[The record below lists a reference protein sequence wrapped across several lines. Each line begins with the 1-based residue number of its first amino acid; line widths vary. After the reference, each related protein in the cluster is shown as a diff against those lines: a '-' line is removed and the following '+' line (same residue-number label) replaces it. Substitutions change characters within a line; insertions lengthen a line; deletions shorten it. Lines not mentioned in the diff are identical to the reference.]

1 MRTMADKKDPGKF
14 TVRFNI
20 HDPQHQT
27 VVALLN
33 QQGRNKAQFLASLP
47 NRMPRH
53 YTNGKE
59 PPTLQVPPVDPET
72 LEKIIVSILEKRD
85 KQKRGGDVPQR
96 TEKAC
101 EISPAEAPQAKE
113 ESENWFGSAGEV
125 SAILDS
131 LKMFDNL

>member
-1 MRTMADKKDPGKF
+1 MADKKDPGKF

-20 HDPQHQT
+20 LDPQHQT

-33 QQGRNKAQFLASLP
+33 QQGRNKAQFLASAVLHYINCKETP
-47 NRMPRH
+47 N
-53 YTNGKE
+53 
-59 PPTLQVPPVDPET
+59 LQVPSVNPET

-85 KQKRGGDVPQR
+85 KQKRGGDVPQK
-96 TEKAC
+96 TESVC
-101 EISPAEAPQAKE
+101 EINTAEEPQTKE
-113 ESENWFGSAGEV
+113 ESEGWPGSVGEV

>member
-1 MRTMADKKDPGKF
+1 MAEKKDPGKF

-33 QQGRNKAQFLASLP
+33 QQGRNKAQFLASAVLHYINCKETP
-47 NRMPRH
+47 N
-53 YTNGKE
+53 
-59 PPTLQVPPVDPET
+59 LQVPPVDPET

-85 KQKRGGDVPQR
+85 KKQKHGGGVPQK
-96 TEKAC
+96 TEAIC
-101 EISPAEAPQAKE
+101 ETSPAEAPQAKE
-113 ESENWFGSAGEV
+113 ESENWFGSASEV

>member
-1 MRTMADKKDPGKF
+1 MADKKDPGKF

-33 QQGRNKAQFLASLP
+33 QQGRNKAQFLTSAVLHYINCKETP
-47 NRMPRH
+47 N
-53 YTNGKE
+53 
-59 PPTLQVPPVDPET
+59 LQVPPVDPET

-101 EISPAEAPQAKE
+101 ETSPAETPQAKE

>member
-33 QQGRNKAQFLASLP
+33 QQGRNKAQFLASAVLHYINCKETP
-47 NRMPRH
+47 N
-53 YTNGKE
+53 
-59 PPTLQVPPVDPET
+59 LQVPPVNPET

-85 KQKRGGDVPQR
+85 KQKRGGDVPQK
-96 TEKAC
+96 TESVC
-101 EISPAEAPQAKE
+101 EINTAEEPQTKE
-113 ESENWFGSAGEV
+113 ESEG
-125 SAILDS
+125 
-131 LKMFDNL
+131 

>member
-1 MRTMADKKDPGKF
+1 MADKKDPGKF

-33 QQGRNKAQFLASLP
+33 QQGRNKAQFLASAVLHYINCKETP
-47 NRMPRH
+47 N
-53 YTNGKE
+53 
-59 PPTLQVPPVDPET
+59 LQVPPVDPKI

-85 KQKRGGDVPQR
+85 KQMHSENVPQK
-96 TEKAC
+96 TESVC
-101 EISPAEAPQAKE
+101 ETNPVEDSQAKE
-113 ESENWFGSAGEV
+113 DLEDWFGSAGEV
-125 SAILDS
+125 SAILGS

>member
-1 MRTMADKKDPGKF
+1 MADKKDPGKF

-33 QQGRNKAQFLASLP
+33 QQGRNKAQFLASAVLHYINCKETP
-47 NRMPRH
+47 N
-53 YTNGKE
+53 
-59 PPTLQVPPVDPET
+59 LQVPPVDPET

-85 KQKRGGDVPQR
+85 KQKRGGVPQK
-96 TEKAC
+96 TESVC
-101 EISPAEAPQAKE
+101 EINTAEEPQTKE
-113 ESENWFGSAGEV
+113 ESEGWPGSAGEV

>member
-1 MRTMADKKDPGKF
+1 MAYKKDPGKF

-33 QQGRNKAQFLASLP
+33 QQGRNKAQFLASAVLHYINCKETP
-47 NRMPRH
+47 N
-53 YTNGKE
+53 
-59 PPTLQVPPVDPET
+59 LQVPPVDPET

-113 ESENWFGSAGEV
+113 
-125 SAILDS
+125 
-131 LKMFDNL
+131 

>member
-1 MRTMADKKDPGKF
+1 MADKKDPGKF

-33 QQGRNKAQFLASLP
+33 QQGRNKAQFLASAVLHYIHCKETP
-47 NRMPRH
+47 N
-53 YTNGKE
+53 
-59 PPTLQVPPVDPET
+59 LQVPPVDPET

-85 KQKRGGDVPQR
+85 KQRHSENVPQK
-96 TEKAC
+96 TESVC
-101 EISPAEAPQAKE
+101 ETNPVEDSQAKE
-113 ESENWFGSAGEV
+113 DLEDWFGSAGEV
-125 SAILDS
+125 SAILGS